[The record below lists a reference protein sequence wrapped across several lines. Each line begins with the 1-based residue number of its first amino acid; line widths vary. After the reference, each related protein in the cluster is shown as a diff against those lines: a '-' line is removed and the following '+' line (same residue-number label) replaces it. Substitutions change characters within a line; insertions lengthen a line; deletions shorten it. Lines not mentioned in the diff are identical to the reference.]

1 MARQAAL
8 RLSREE
14 SPEEEFTH
22 FDAVELRDLFGPH
35 YLQVHVMD
43 GAFGKQRDLMDG
55 YRYSKQE
62 GQFGAELLPT
72 AAQAELIEFFVA
84 YGPGR
89 LAEQFRKVLLT
100 LMEAGVTQ
108 ETLHL
113 EVDRAIVKKVMDT

>member
-1 MARQAAL
+1 MARQATL
-8 RLSREE
+8 CLSQEE

-43 GAFGKQRDLMDG
+43 GARRSLMDG
-55 YRYSKQE
+55 YSKYE
-62 GQFGAELLPT
+62 GPSAELLLT
-72 AAQAELIEFFVA
+72 AAQAELIEVFVA
-84 YGPGR
+84 SGPGR
-89 LAEQFRKVLLT
+89 LAEQFRKVLSA

-113 EVDRAIVKKVMDT
+113 EVDRALVKKVMDT